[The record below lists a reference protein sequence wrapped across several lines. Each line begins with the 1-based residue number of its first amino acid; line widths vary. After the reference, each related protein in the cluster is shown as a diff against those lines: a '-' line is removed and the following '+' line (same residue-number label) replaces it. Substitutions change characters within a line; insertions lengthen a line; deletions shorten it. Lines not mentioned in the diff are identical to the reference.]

1 MSTPLRSLLAPAL
14 GLVLHRLGQRCG
26 ATLARALVAALVAV
40 LGAAGAGPAA
50 AAAAAGV
57 APDDAAEVVETLLG
71 LEPARHATPLAAMK
85 GWGELYARQH
95 RSAREGDPI
104 AMRLWLLVA
113 YTAAAKADAATSES
127 FSSDLVPVFQA
138 QPAALLA
145 ALADNGW
152 LVPVTCFYL
161 GRYFDFQD
169 RRGAGREAFVAQHA
183 PLINRSLP
191 AASAQ
196 RCLAQ
201 LNAPRH
207 PLR

>member
-1 MSTPLRSLLAPAL
+1 MSTTLRNTVRRLWRQCRTTVALAAL
-14 GLVLHRLGQRCG
+14 G
-26 ATLARALVAALVAV
+26 
-40 LGAAGAGPAA
+40 AGLAGPAS
-50 AAAAAGV
+50 AGV
-57 APDDAAEVVETLLG
+57 PPDDAAEVVETLLG

-85 GWGELYARQH
+85 GWGELYARHH
-95 RSAREGDPI
+95 RGARQGDPT

-113 YTAAAKADAATSES
+113 FTAAAKADAATSES
-127 FSSDLVPVFQA
+127 FSSDLVPVFLA
-138 QPAALLA
+138 QPAPLLST
-145 ALADNGW
+145 LADNAW

-191 AASAQ
+191 AVSAQ